1 MTHDYKG
8 ACHWKIFLW
17 RRSYFKGA
25 KIHSMKG
32 WDGHV
37 FARGCVPFSISDSGL
52 LRSPQYPQGFSLDK
66 VVRGGNHARVH
77 VFLDYYTLVNKSL
90 LTSYGIFQHIQHVLM
105 WDVNSQLIG
114 NYATT
119 LNNFLKRFFQILWW
133 KTFTTHRDMNES
145 ILDVEYL
152 MHGGFGV
159 LGLMVF

>member
-1 MTHDYKG
+1 MIT
-8 ACHWKIFLW
+8 
-17 RRSYFKGA
+17 R
-25 KIHSMKG
+25 
-32 WDGHV
+32 GHV
-37 FARGCVPFSISDSGL
+37 IERSLFGGEFISKVQKFIHERMRWACFCKRLCTISDSGL

-77 VFLDYYTLVNKSL
+77 IFLHYYTLVNKSL
-90 LTSYGIFQHIQHVLM
+90 FTSYGIFQHIQHVLM

>member
-1 MTHDYKG
+1 
-8 ACHWKIFLW
+8 
-17 RRSYFKGA
+17 
-25 KIHSMKG
+25 
-32 WDGHV
+32 
-37 FARGCVPFSISDSGL
+37 
-52 LRSPQYPQGFSLDK
+52 
-66 VVRGGNHARVH
+66 
-77 VFLDYYTLVNKSL
+77 
-90 LTSYGIFQHIQHVLM
+90 M